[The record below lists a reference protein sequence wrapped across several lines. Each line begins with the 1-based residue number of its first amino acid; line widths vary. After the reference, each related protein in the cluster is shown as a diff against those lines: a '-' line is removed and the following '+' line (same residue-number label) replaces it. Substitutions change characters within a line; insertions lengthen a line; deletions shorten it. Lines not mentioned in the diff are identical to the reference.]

1 MRPGR
6 ISIDLAALG
15 SPGFRLLGLG
25 QVGSVTAEQVLTVAV
40 TVSVLD
46 AGGDASAVGLVLATR
61 GLASV
66 GFLLAGGVW
75 ADRLPRRRVLIA
87 AYLVAALSAGVL
99 VLIPPRPPMWSL
111 ASVIFVAGAA
121 DAFIRPAF
129 GAILRS
135 VLADDQRV
143 SGMALLGICVRA
155 GVIAGP
161 ALAVALLADGSP
173 RLAFGVTAALF
184 VSAAVVFWRVREPPW
199 TPARGRSML
208 ADVATGFADAWRRPW
223 LLALLLFSPVSLVF
237 VIAPSQVLLPLV
249 SRDRYGS
256 DAVFGTAL
264 ACFGAGGLIG
274 SLAAMAWRPR
284 SPGTVAMWSMT
295 LYAFIPLALLS
306 APSRWV
312 LFGGY
317 LVAGFGVQTYAL
329 RWDIAMQREVP
340 DHLIGRITA
349 LAWLSSFGLMPFG
362 LALTG
367 PLTDLVGTAAVLLLA
382 AGLVLVVPPCLLL
395 VEGMTQFRRAPKT
408 HPRAKMSED

>member
-1 MRPGR
+1 MKPGR
-6 ISIDLAALG
+6 LSIDLAALRC
-15 SPGFRLLGLG
+15 PGFRLLGLG
-25 QVGSVTAEQVLTVAV
+25 QVGSVAAEQILTVAI

-75 ADRLPRRRVLIA
+75 ADRLSRRRVLMA

-99 VLIPPRPPMWSL
+99 VLVPTRPPLWSL

-129 GAILRS
+129 NAILRS

-173 RLAFGVTAALF
+173 RLAFGVTATLF

-208 ADVATGFADAWRRPW
+208 ADVATGFADARRRPW
-223 LLALLLFSPVSLVF
+223 LLALLLFSPISLLF

-249 SRDRYGS
+249 SRDRFGS

-274 SLAAMAWRPR
+274 SLAALGWRPR

-295 LYAFIPLALLS
+295 LYALVPLALLS

-312 LFGGY
+312 LFGSY

-329 RWDIAMQREVP
+329 RWDVAMQREIP

-367 PLTDLVGTAAVLLLA
+367 PLADLVGTTAVLLLA
-382 AGLVLVVPPCLLL
+382 AGLALVVPPCLLL
-395 VEGMTQFRRAPKT
+395 VDGMTRFHMAPTMRQRA
-408 HPRAKMSED
+408 D